1 MFYKHFQIMLYYRKL
16 QQQYLIQPYKV
27 GKHKKSL
34 AMILPSEIVK
44 TLQIDPLTILLLLKV
59 KGIDEIQLKIIREED
74 LAKKDTENR
83 LSAEK
88 VSEARS
94 ADIIPIS
101 KSED

>member
-16 QQQYLIQPYKV
+16 QQKYLIQPYKV

>member
-1 MFYKHFQIMLYYRKL
+1 
-16 QQQYLIQPYKV
+16 
-27 GKHKKSL
+27 
-34 AMILPSEIVK
+34 MILPSEIVK